1 MLEKFALQKK
11 LISEKDC
18 KNAVDACRSSKNFER
33 ALKNYFI
40 IHHLIHPKTL
50 GLLIDTLDAVKTI
63 KMNKKFG
70 TLAVKMG
77 FIDNKTLQ
85 AALMLQKKAAV
96 NKKRPLLIDQ
106 VLIAAGKLTKEQ
118 RALVVKEWQN
128 TNQKTVFPKL
138 GTVPKETDKES
149 KISEKIQG
157 GMVLDIEDGGM
168 SAYLQK
174 TKIFNTLLTVDDIY
188 NVLLTKHIQYGIKS
202 KEEIE
207 GFINSSGFEKSRF
220 KIATGTHKILGS
232 DAIVSYYFDTEHL
245 TAGKVN
251 ETGIID
257 FKDRGEI
264 PKIKT
269 KTLLVEKIPLKE
281 SKNGRDVFGNE
292 IQAAPA
298 RDIPLKCGAG
308 AVISEDGMRVYA
320 EISGYP
326 KLSLS
331 GEISVVDFFMVKG
344 DVSYETGHIR
354 YDGNIDIN
362 GGLKNG
368 FKINGIDIKINEI
381 DGGEIHA
388 QGDVT
393 IINGVNNAKIYSRG
407 HIYAKFVH
415 NSKLRCLGNVVVEKE
430 IVDSQIESSGAC
442 QIMTGDIVS
451 STINFNQGIHAK
463 NIGTERSDS
472 NWIVVGQDLFR
483 LNELQRIEEKT
494 VSLEKKRLSL
504 EKKKDRF
511 LSEKQSEKNET
522 KIQSID
528 SACDDIENQID
539 HLNQEKADFSGQG
552 KSNTEKSVVI
562 AAGKIWAGT
571 VIHTRHAQKTIK
583 ETVSNVQVEEVAL
596 QKKDGDRDLFEIQIN
611 DNGNKL

>member
-1 MLEKFALQKK
+1 
-11 LISEKDC
+11 
-18 KNAVDACRSSKNFER
+18 
-33 ALKNYFI
+33 KNYFI

-96 NKKRPLLIDQ
+96 NKKQPLLIDQ
-106 VLIAAGKLTKEQ
+106 VLIDAGKLTKEQ

-128 TNQKTVFPKL
+128 TNQKTVFSKL
-138 GTVPKETDKES
+138 GTVPKETDKKS
-149 KISEKIQG
+149 KISEKIQD

-168 SAYLQK
+168 SAYFQK

-207 GFINSSGFEKSRF
+207 GFINSSGFEKNRF
-220 KIATGTHKILGS
+220 KIASGTHKILGS
-232 DAIVSYYFDTEHL
+232 DAIVSYYFDTRHL

-298 RDIPLKCGAG
+298 RDISLKCGAG
-308 AVISEDGMRVYA
+308 AVISEDGLRVYA

-511 LSEKQSEKNET
+511 SSEKQPEKNET

-539 HLNQEKADFSGQG
+539 HLNQEKADFVGHG

-611 DNGNKL
+611 DNGNRL